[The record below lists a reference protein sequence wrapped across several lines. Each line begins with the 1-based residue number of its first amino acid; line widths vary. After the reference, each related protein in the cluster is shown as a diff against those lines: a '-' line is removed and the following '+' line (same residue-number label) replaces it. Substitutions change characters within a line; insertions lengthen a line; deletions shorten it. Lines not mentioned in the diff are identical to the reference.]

1 MRLPRFI
8 RRPMSG
14 VREYVTLF
22 FDGEADV
29 EDYVLMVLL
38 AVYAFILV
46 FHTLSP

>member
-8 RRPMSG
+8 RRPAIA

-29 EDYVLMVLL
+29 EDYVLVVLL

-46 FHTLSP
+46 FHVLSP